1 MSVCV
6 RLRGERA
13 SECMCVCVRVC
24 FIVVQTSSN
33 DLCHDSHW
41 GRRLFTCSCRRLL
54 LKPDRDFE
62 KEPRR
67 RWIHLKNVEA
77 PRREKASLPR

>member
-6 RLRGERA
+6 RVRGERA
-13 SECMCVCVRVC
+13 SERVYVCVC
-24 FIVVQTSSN
+24 FKSN